1 MLHCPQSL
9 LKRSLHRS
17 SKHTLQTLGISLKIL
32 LLCEETH
39 YSLKERNRGNKAA
52 LVKRLKYL
60 IPPAQPC
67 QTCFSSLP
75 DDNWDWN
82 TFSGRSLIQ
91 WVNCNMGKTWMGPK
105 LCGDSATETLRIALC
120 GRAQKGNVLLI
131 SIVQWVSVLS
141 FKTRWLKAHPEVPNE
156 NDYKIADMSA
166 VLWM

>member
-60 IPPAQPC
+60 TPHPC
-67 QTCFSSLP
+67 QTASPPCQMII
-75 DDNWDWN
+75 
-82 TFSGRSLIQ
+82 G
-91 WVNCNMGKTWMGPK
+91 
-105 LCGDSATETLRIALC
+105 TETLFFWSRPNSVSKLQH
-120 GRAQKGNVLLI
+120 GKNMNGAQAVWWLSHRDAKSRSLWSSTKGKCSVNQHCYISKCAFLQNYVIECSPRGGEWKILI
-131 SIVQWVSVLS
+131 LRDECEHS
-141 FKTRWLKAHPEVPNE
+141 T
-156 NDYKIADMSA
+156 
-166 VLWM
+166 